1 MSGSKERHA
10 RSSQHGDSC
19 SGEHTDPGAVPACAQ
34 QQLNRGQPHKAAWDV
49 LRSPRC
55 IPTHWVNSSGSS
67 GRLETA
73 HIQPALALQEA
84 RHSCPPVWG
93 TTSPQK
99 VPSPCWGLPKSSLC
113 TGWARGV
120 VLLGWT
126 HGNMIQ
132 KYCHFREKRKVWE
145 ELYGRVSNRSS
156 IYPVPHLP

>member
-1 MSGSKERHA
+1 METPAPPGSTQTLGLCQRVH
-10 RSSQHGDSC
+10 SSSLT
-19 SGEHTDPGAVPACAQ
+19 EANHTKQPGMCYALLV
-34 QQLNRGQPHKAAWDV
+34 
-49 LRSPRC
+49 
-55 IPTHWVNSSGSS
+55 PTHGMSSSGSS

-73 HIQPALALQEA
+73 HTQPALALQEA

-99 VPSPCWGLPKSSLC
+99 VPSPCWGLPKSSLR

-145 ELYGRVSNRSS
+145 ELYGRVSNRFF
-156 IYPVPHLP
+156 YPVPHLP